1 MKNLNLGIAATIGSP
16 LAGFLKEVTGSYTAP
31 FMVAG
36 GLIFFSAV
44 LMYPLNIIKNWQRS
58 KDSRRKIG
66 IAA

>member
-1 MKNLNLGIAATIGSP
+1 MGSP
-16 LAGFLKEVTGSYTAP
+16 LAGFLFDYTQSYNVP

-44 LMYPLNIIKNWQRS
+44 LTYPLKMIKDWQRT

>member
-1 MKNLNLGIAATIGSP
+1 MGSP
-16 LAGFLKEVTGSYTAP
+16 LAGFLKEATGSYNAP

-44 LMYPLNIIKNWQRS
+44 LTYPLNIIKNWQRA